1 MVDQG
6 QTSLPTA
13 RPGWKFPLG
22 RGAGDLGGKIRKNP
36 DYLPTLMNPNPFSSK
51 VSEIREKIFRQVREE
66 QGNYL

>member
-6 QTSLPTA
+6 KTSLPTS

-36 DYLPTLMNPNPFSSK
+36 VYLPTLMNPNTFSSK
-51 VSEIREKIFRQVREE
+51 VSEI
-66 QGNYL
+66 